1 MHLLCL
7 CDLRL
12 HHWIANWSHWLHLNL
27 VPTYL
32 WLCVLSKY
40 FWVASWSLIT
50 LFTFEHSCQGLCGES
65 TLPNDV
71 LFLKCKL
78 KRNHQD
84 TITFKYNF
92 NLLGTI
98 VCIFILFC
106 FFYHT
111 VQNYIWFIHV
121 DSVYA
126 SWDFILELLYYHTS
140 YIHIWS
146 HHVGLV
152 CFYESLIESLY
163 HTGHIYILSCMF
175 ISNVPFKWFMIYEL
189 PW

>member
-98 VCIFILFC
+98 VCTFPLLFFSTLVKIIFDSFMLTLFMRVEILFLNC
-106 FFYHT
+106 FIIT
-111 VQNYIWFIHV
+111 LVTFIFDHIMLGLCAV
-121 DSVYA
+121 TKALLSL
-126 SWDFILELLYYHTS
+126 FITQ
-140 YIHIWS
+140 
-146 HHVGLV
+146 V
-152 CFYESLIESLY
+152 
-163 HTGHIYILSCMF
+163 TF
-175 ISNVPFKWFMIYEL
+175 ISYHVCAI
-189 PW
+189 